1 MSDPAS
7 ARTPVLPAEL
17 NVPLRIRASV
27 WAAIAVVASASLAF
41 FYSRGLTDIY
51 GDAMAHMEGAR
62 RLFDSLTPGYEEIGT
77 VWLPLPHLLAAPLAI
92 NDYLW
97 RTGLAGSFVSTAAFI
112 VAAWFA
118 FRLATEMNR
127 EVAAGVV
134 ALVGFLLCPNM
145 LYLASTPL
153 TEPLAILW
161 MVLMVYGLFRYQESG
176 GLRVLIAAGA
186 AAFCGTWTRYDGWS
200 VLPFAALFVLLA
212 RQDGWAKRL
221 RHAMVFSVIA
231 GAGPVLWLLHN
242 ACKFGNALEF
252 YNGPYSAKAIYAHQ
266 LATTAFAF
274 PTDGSILVAA
284 RYYLEDLKLVIGVGP
299 LVLALLGLIAWLASE
314 RNRRRRAVAL
324 LLLVPLPFNI
334 QAMAHS
340 AVPLYVPT
348 LFPNTYWNLRLG
360 IEMLPAVAVFPS
372 FLLFPGL
379 PRRLHRL
386 VLTGLV
392 LIIVGQGVLT
402 ASHGASE
409 LAIAKEGI
417 LNTPCKSPRRQ
428 AVIRVLHQIYD
439 GGNVLIAT
447 GKWPCVM
454 REVGIPFHKT
464 LTGSNRAFRA
474 LLRTDPAQWAEWIV
488 RGDDDDVDIL
498 MRAYP
503 AAYKSFDVVFQS
515 NFPGEGRV
523 EIYRRR
529 HP

>member
-1 MSDPAS
+1 MSDLAS

-17 NVPLRIRASV
+17 TLPLRIRAAV
-27 WAAIAVVASASLAF
+27 WTAIVAVASVSLYF

-62 RLFDSLTPGYEEIGT
+62 RLFDSLTPGYDEIGT
-77 VWLPLPHLLAAPLAI
+77 VWLPLPHLLVAPLAI
-92 NDYLW
+92 NDFLW
-97 RTGLAGSFVSTAAFI
+97 KTGLAGSLVSTAALI
-112 VAAWFA
+112 VTAWFV

-127 EVAAGVV
+127 EIAAGVV
-134 ALVGFLLCPNM
+134 ALAGFLLCPNM

-176 GLRVLIAAGA
+176 SVRVLIGA
-186 AAFCGTWTRYDGWS
+186 SVAAFCATLTRYDGWS
-200 VLPFAALFVLLA
+200 VLPFAALFVLFT
-212 RQDGWAKRL
+212 RQEAWPRRL
-221 RHAMVFSVIA
+221 RHAALFSAIA

-242 ACKFGNALEF
+242 AYQFGNALEF
-252 YNGPYSAKAIYAHQ
+252 YNGPFSAQGIYAHQ

-274 PTDGSILVAA
+274 PTDGSILTSV
-284 RYYLEDLKLVIGVGP
+284 RYYLEDLKLDIGIGP
-299 LVLALLGLIAWLASE
+299 LVLAVLGLIAWAANE
-314 RNRRRRAVAL
+314 PERRRRAVAL

-360 IEMLPAVAVFPS
+360 MEMLPAAAIFPS
-372 FLLFPGL
+372 FLVFPGS

-386 VLTGLV
+386 VLAGLL
-392 LIIVGQGVLT
+392 LIIVGQAVLI

-417 LNTPCKSPRRQ
+417 LNTPCRSQRQQ
-428 AVIRVLHQIYD
+428 AVIRVLRQVYD

-447 GKWPCVM
+447 GKWPCAM
-454 REVGIPFHKT
+454 REVGIPFRQT
-464 LTGSNRAFRA
+464 LTGANRRFRQR
-474 LLRTDPAQWAEWIV
+474 LHTEPSTLVEWIV

-503 AAYKSFDVVFQS
+503 QAFRNFEEVFQATFS
-515 NFPGEGRV
+515 GEGRV

-529 HP
+529 RD

>member
-1 MSDPAS
+1 M
-7 ARTPVLPAEL
+7 
-17 NVPLRIRASV
+17 PLRIRAAV
-27 WAAIAVVASASLAF
+27 WAAIVVAASAGLYF
-41 FYSRGLTDIY
+41 FYSRGLTDVY

-97 RTGLAGSFVSTAAFI
+97 RTGLAGSFISTAAFI
-112 VAAWFA
+112 VTAWFA
-118 FRLATEMNR
+118 CRLAAEMNR

-134 ALVGFLLCPNM
+134 ALAGFLLCPNM

-161 MVLMVYGLFRYQESG
+161 MVLMAYGLFRYQESG
-176 GLRVLIAAGA
+176 SIWALIGAGA

-212 RQDGWAKRL
+212 RQNPWPKRL
-221 RHAMVFSVIA
+221 RHSALFSATA
-231 GAGPVLWLLHN
+231 GTGPALWLLHN
-242 ACKFGNALEF
+242 AYKFGNALEF

-274 PTDGSILVAA
+274 PTDGSILVSA

-299 LVLALLGLIAWLASE
+299 LVLALLGLIAWMASE
-314 RNRRRRAVAL
+314 SNRRRRAVAL
-324 LLLVPLPFNI
+324 LFLVPLPFNI

-360 IEMLPAVAVFPS
+360 MEMLPAAAIFPS

-386 VLTGLV
+386 VLAALLLIIIGQAV
-392 LIIVGQGVLT
+392 LI

-428 AVIRVLHQIYD
+428 AVIRVLRQVYD
-439 GGNVLIAT
+439 GGNVLIAS

-454 REVGIPFHKT
+454 REVGIPFHRT
-464 LTGSNRAFRA
+464 LTGNNRRFRD
-474 LLRTDPAQWAEWIV
+474 LLRTDPAKWAEWIV

-503 AAYKSFDVVFQS
+503 EAYEGFEMIFQA
-515 NFPGEGRV
+515 NFPGEGSV

-529 HP
+529 HDSNPLDR

>member
-7 ARTPVLPAEL
+7 ARAPVLPAEL
-17 NVPLRIRASV
+17 NVPLRIRAGV
-27 WAAIAVVASASLAF
+27 WTAIVAVASASLYF

-97 RTGLAGSFVSTAAFI
+97 KTGLAGSFVSTAAFI
-112 VAAWFA
+112 VAAWIA
-118 FRLATEMNR
+118 FRLATEMNH

-134 ALVGFLLCPNM
+134 ALAGFLLCPNM

-161 MVLMVYGLFRYQESG
+161 MVLMVFGLFRYQEYGS
-176 GLRVLIAAGA
+176 LRALVGA
-186 AAFCGTWTRYDGWS
+186 SLAAFCGTWTRYDGWS

-212 RQDGWAKRL
+212 RQNPWPKRL
-221 RHAMVFSVIA
+221 RHAALFSAIA

-242 ACKFGNALEF
+242 AYQFGNALEF

-274 PTDGSILVAA
+274 PTDGSILVSA
-284 RYYLEDLKLVIGVGP
+284 RYFLEDLKLVIGVGP
-299 LVLALLGLIAWLASE
+299 MVLALLGLIAWMASE
-314 RNRRRRAVAL
+314 SNRRRRTAAL
-324 LLLVPLPFNI
+324 LFLVPLPFNI

-360 IEMLPAVAVFPS
+360 MEMLPAAVILPS
-372 FLLFPGL
+372 FFLFPGL
-379 PRRLHRL
+379 SRRLHRL
-386 VLTGLV
+386 VLVGLLLIIIGQAV
-392 LIIVGQGVLT
+392 LI

-417 LNTPCKSPRRQ
+417 LNTPCKSQRQQ
-428 AVIRVLHQIYD
+428 AVVRVLRQVYD

-447 GKWPCVM
+447 GKWPCAM
-454 REVGIPFHKT
+454 REVSIPFRQT
-464 LTGSNRAFRA
+464 LTGSSRYFRQR
-474 LLRTDPAQWAEWIV
+474 LHTEPSTLVEWIV

-503 AAYKSFDVVFQS
+503 QAFRNFEEVFHAT
-515 NFPGEGRV
+515 FPGEGSV

-529 HP
+529 H

>member
-1 MSDPAS
+1 MRA
-7 ARTPVLPAEL
+7 AVWTTIVAA
-17 NVPLRIRASV
+17 ASV
-27 WAAIAVVASASLAF
+27 SLYF

-97 RTGLAGSFVSTAAFI
+97 KTGLAGSFVSTAALI

-127 EVAAGVV
+127 EAAAGVV
-134 ALVGFLLCPNM
+134 ALAGFLLCPNM

-161 MVLMVYGLFRYQESG
+161 LVLLVYGLFRYQESG
-176 GLRVLIAAGA
+176 SVGALMGAGA

-212 RQDGWAKRL
+212 RQDSWRKRL
-221 RHAMVFSVIA
+221 RHAALFSALA
-231 GAGPVLWLLHN
+231 GTGPVLWLLHN
-242 ACKFGNALEF
+242 AYKFGNALEF

-274 PTDGSILVAA
+274 PTDGSVAVSA
-284 RYYLEDLKLVIGVGP
+284 RYYLEDLKLVIGAAP
-299 LVLALLGLIAWLASE
+299 LVLALLGLIAWMVSE
-314 RNRRRRAVAL
+314 PDRRRRAAAL
-324 LLLVPLPFNI
+324 LFLVPLPFNI

-348 LFPNTYWNLRLG
+348 LFPHTYWNLRLG
-360 IEMLPAVAVFPS
+360 MEMLPAAAVFPT
-372 FLLFPGL
+372 FLLLPGL

-386 VLTGLV
+386 VLSALL
-392 LIIVGQGVLT
+392 LIIVGQAVLT
-402 ASHGASE
+402 TSHGVSE

-417 LNTPCKSPRRQ
+417 LNTPCKSLRQQ
-428 AVIRVLHQIYD
+428 AVIRVLHQVYD

-454 REVGIPFHKT
+454 REVGIPFHQT
-464 LTGSNRAFRA
+464 LTGTNRHFRQR
-474 LLRTDPAQWAEWIV
+474 LREEPSSLVNWIV

-503 AAYKSFDVVFQS
+503 QAYKSFGTVFQAD
-515 NFPGEGRV
+515 FPGEGSVR
-523 EIYRRR
+523 IYRRR
-529 HP
+529 HSSNPLDQ